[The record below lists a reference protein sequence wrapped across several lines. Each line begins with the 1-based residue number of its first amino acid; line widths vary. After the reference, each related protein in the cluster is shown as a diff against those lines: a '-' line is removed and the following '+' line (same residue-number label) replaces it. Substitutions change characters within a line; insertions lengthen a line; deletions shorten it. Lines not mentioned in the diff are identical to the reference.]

1 MGGAASCD
9 IAILPSRPPAWEGPG
24 TPMVV
29 VEMRCTCGA
38 YERIGTSEFA
48 LLMRIAQLRRD
59 HEGDGHEVRI
69 EEHDWQPGEPC

>member
-1 MGGAASCD
+1 M
-9 IAILPSRPPAWEGPG
+9 
-24 TPMVV
+24 PMVV
-29 VEMRCTCGA
+29 VEMRCTCGT